1 MKEGHVRGDEELQ
14 EGIIMLAS
22 ADDRVPP
29 GHPLRAIRTMVDEA
43 LSRMSPLLTCLY
55 AERGRASIPPE
66 YLLRAQ
72 LLQILYAIPSERRLC
87 EHIEYNLLFRWFVG
101 LRLTE
106 PMWHHSSFTKNRDR
120 LLSSGVAEA
129 FQAQI
134 RTQADAH
141 KLLSREHFSVDG
153 TLLEAA
159 ASLKS
164 FRPREEGEE
173 TKGKGPSGGGRNPE
187 VDFHGEKRGNATHV
201 STTDPEAR
209 LAKKGKGKEA
219 KLCYCG
225 HIMTENRNG
234 LIVRATLTSAT
245 GTSEV
250 EAAIGLLAAVRE
262 GRKGPLTVGADAGY
276 NTRHFVKEARTL
288 KITPHVA
295 MKKKGSAIDGRTTS
309 WDGYGVSQRLRKRI
323 EECFG
328 WMKNV
333 GLLRKL
339 RHRGLPKVAALF
351 LFSCACC
358 NLVRMRKLLAEPALG

>member
-1 MKEGHVRGDEELQ
+1 M
-14 EGIIMLAS
+14 
-22 ADDRVPP
+22 
-29 GHPLRAIRTMVDEA
+29 
-43 LSRMSPLLTCLY
+43 
-55 AERGRASIPPE
+55 
-66 YLLRAQ
+66 
-72 LLQILYAIPSERRLC
+72 QILFCIPSERRLC
-87 EHIEYNLLFRWFVG
+87 EHLEYNLLFRWFVG

>member
-1 MKEGHVRGDEELQ
+1 MRGDEELQ
-14 EGIIMLAS
+14 EGFIMLAS
-22 ADDRVPP
+22 ADDRVPAE
-29 GHPLRAIRTMVDEA
+29 HPLRAIRKMVDEA
-43 LSRMSPLLTCLY
+43 LSEMRPLLTSLY
-55 AERGRASIPPE
+55 AAGGRVSIPPE

-87 EHIEYNLLFRWFVG
+87 EHIEYNFLFRWFVG
-101 LRLTE
+101 LPLTE

-120 LLSSGVAEA
+120 LLCSGVAEV
-129 FQAQI
+129 FHSQIRSQAQ
-134 RTQADAH
+134 AH

-164 FRPREEGEE
+164 FRPRGEGEDTE
-173 TKGKGPSGGGRNPE
+173 GKGPSGGGRNPK
-187 VDFHGEKRGNATHV
+187 VDFHGEKRTNATHV
-201 STTDPEAR
+201 SSTDPDAR
-209 LAKKGKGKEA
+209 LARKGKGKEA

-234 LIVRATLTSAT
+234 LIVEATLTPAT

-250 EAAIGLLAAVRE
+250 EAALDLLCSERE
-262 GRKGPLTVGADAGY
+262 QRQGPLTVGADKGY
-276 NTRHFVKEARTL
+276 NTRHFVKEARAL
-288 KITPHVA
+288 GVTPHVA
-295 MKKKGSAIDGRTTS
+295 QKKRGSAIDGRTTS
-309 WDGYGVSQRLRKRI
+309 WEGYGISQRLRKRI

-339 RHRGLPKVAALF
+339 RHRGLPKVEAVF
-351 LFSCACC
+351 LFSCVCC
-358 NLVRMRKLLAEPALG
+358 NLVRMRKLLAEPSLR

>member
-1 MKEGHVRGDEELQ
+1 
-14 EGIIMLAS
+14 MLAS

-29 GHPLRAIRTMVDEA
+29 DHPLRSIRKMVDEA
-43 LSRMSPLLTCLY
+43 LSSMSPLLTSLY
-55 AERGRASIPPE
+55 AERGRTSIPPE

-72 LLQILYAIPSERRLC
+72 LLQILYAIPSERKLC

-101 LRLTE
+101 LPLTE

-120 LLSSGVAEA
+120 LLSAGVAEV

-134 RTQADAH
+134 RSQAEAH
-141 KLLSREHFSVDG
+141 RLLSREHFSVDG
-153 TLLEAA
+153 TLIEAA

-164 FRPREEGEE
+164 FRPRREGEE
-173 TKGKGPSGGGRNPE
+173 TQGKGPCGGSRNPG
-187 VDFHGEKRGNATHV
+187 VDFHGEKRTNATHV

-209 LAKKGKGKEA
+209 LARKGKGKEA

-225 HIMTENRNG
+225 NILTENRNG
-234 LIVRATLTSAT
+234 LIVKATLAPAT

-250 EAAIGLLAAVRE
+250 EVALDLLSSERE
-262 GRKGPLTVGADAGY
+262 RRRAPLTVGADAGY
-276 NTRHFVKEARTL
+276 NTRHFVEETRAL
-288 KITPHVA
+288 GVTPHVA
-295 MKKKGSAIDGRTTS
+295 EKKRGSAIDGRTTS

-339 RHRGLPKVAALF
+339 RHRGVPKVQALF
-351 LFSCACC
+351 LFSCISY
-358 NLVRMRKLLAEPALG
+358 NLVRMRQLLAEPSLP